1 MATSVSV
8 ATVTVNTTWYQIL
21 NVIQFVQEILD
32 THVVDCGETKYIEQV
47 RVLEYMK
54 SKGR

>member
-32 THVVDCGETKYIEQV
+32 THAVDCGETKYIEQV
-47 RVLEYMK
+47 RVDKFL
-54 SKGR
+54 ST